1 MARWQRLVGVVSILD
16 FLVVLFGTA
25 LAAAGALVIEDRL
38 PKDDEQQLW
47 VPERLLLLAALVLL
61 LLLALA
67 GRQGWLRSWGTLYY
81 VSFLSEW
88 MQDPHVEEARRK
100 LRGRR
105 DARLI
110 QRQLTRS
117 ADRRCAL
124 DVADDVGALA
134 AELGS
139 SMNDDDPATGF
150 NLWPNLLYPMSIG
163 LGYDVYAW
171 EATKLEEAPFG
182 GPKER
187 RLSWE
192 LTPGAAVDPSDARW
206 DRPLVW
212 LEDGSA
218 TYQLAGGVT
227 AIKVLV
233 RLTGRPVID
242 DVPWPAVRTVHV
254 AGRRG
259 WQSTYAQAC
268 GPAGEGLAELGA
280 RLGAVTVH
288 QSPWRRGFR
297 VAGGPLDT
305 TMHPI
310 DVTDRVVEAIRGC
323 LHDYPES
330 PLLVAMRVPK
340 TVGLAIGWKLSN
352 PKPANPRYP
361 AGGPCAEQHESC
373 KHPWR
378 RIIPIYFDQDRL
390 TGDDNKKSTPT
401 IARVHRAQPCL
412 HILTER
418 AIHGRIND
426 AAEESHRALC
436 DCAREWQ

>member
-1 MARWQRLVGVVSILD
+1 M
-16 FLVVLFGTA
+16 VLFGTA

-47 VPERLLLLAALVLL
+47 VLERLLLLAALVLL
-61 LLLALA
+61 LLLALVV
-67 GRQGWLRSWGTLYY
+67 RQWWLKSWGTLYY
-81 VSFLSEW
+81 VSYLSEW
-88 MQDPHVEEARRK
+88 MQDPHVEDAQRE
-100 LRGRR
+100 LRGRP

-110 QRQLTRS
+110 QRQLTKSAGYRS
-117 ADRRCAL
+117 AL

-139 SMNDDDPATGF
+139 SMNDDNPATGF
-150 NLWPNLLYPMSIG
+150 NLWPNLLFPMSMG
-163 LGYDVYAW
+163 LGYDLYAW
-171 EATKLEEAPFG
+171 EATKLEEGAFG
-182 GPKER
+182 GPNERR

-192 LTPGAAVDPSDARW
+192 LKPGAEIDPSDLRW

-212 LEDGSA
+212 QQDGSGA
-218 TYQLAGGVT
+218 SHQLAGGVT
-227 AIKVLV
+227 SIQVLV
-233 RLTGRPVID
+233 RLTGEPVID
-242 DVPWPAVRTVHV
+242 EVPWPAIRTVHV

-259 WQSTYAQAC
+259 WQSTYAQAT
-268 GPAGEGLAELGA
+268 GPAGKRLTDLGE
-280 RLGAVTVH
+280 RLGSVMVH
-288 QSPWRRGFR
+288 QSPWRRGFG
-297 VAGGPLDT
+297 VAKGPLDT

-310 DVTDRVVEAIRGC
+310 DVTDRVVDAIRGC
-323 LHDYPES
+323 LHDFPYA

-352 PKPANPRYP
+352 PEPADPLRP
-361 AGGPCAEQHESC
+361 SGGPCKEQHESC

-418 AIHGRIND
+418 AIHGRING
-426 AAEESHRALC
+426 AAEELHRSLC
-436 DCAREWQ
+436 DCAREWK